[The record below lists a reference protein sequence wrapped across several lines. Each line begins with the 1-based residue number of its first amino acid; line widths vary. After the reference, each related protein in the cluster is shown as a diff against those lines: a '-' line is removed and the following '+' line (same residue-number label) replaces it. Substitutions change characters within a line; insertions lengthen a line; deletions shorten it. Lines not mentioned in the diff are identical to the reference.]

1 MPPRMESRTVLIF
14 IASPYERGNKVRSSL
29 RMKRA
34 GLDES
39 RLELKVGPGSA
50 AACVYDGSDA
60 TDQSTK
66 DFKIDAVHVLAVQFL
81 FGRL

>member
-14 IASPYERGNKVRSSL
+14 VASPYECGNKVRSSL

-39 RLELKVGPGSA
+39 RLELKVGPSQLRRAFMMAGCA
-50 AACVYDGSDA
+50 RFA
-60 TDQSTK
+60 
-66 DFKIDAVHVLAVQFL
+66 
-81 FGRL
+81 RN